1 MVSRGRWGT
10 WLDTQ
15 FQLSERSAQ
24 RYMRIADFV
33 RENPPRVAEM
43 EGLSLRKID
52 AAITEIISTGKPQ
65 KTVRTPVTNRVAR
78 LWSKWTPEEQLE
90 VVEWLREEGAAFGT
104 EKDRLDKVKK
114 ERDKARQSASELQTQ
129 LTAAHLL
136 ISYLK
141 EEIAK
146 QA

>member
-1 MVSRGRWGT
+1 
-10 WLDTQ
+10 
-15 FQLSERSAQ
+15 
-24 RYMRIADFV
+24 MRVADFV

-104 EKDRLDKVKK
+104 KKDRLDKVKK
-114 ERDKARQSASELQTQ
+114 ERDEARQFADELQTQ
-129 LTAAHLL
+129 LTAANQL
-136 ISYLK
+136 ISDLK
-141 EEIAK
+141 EELAK